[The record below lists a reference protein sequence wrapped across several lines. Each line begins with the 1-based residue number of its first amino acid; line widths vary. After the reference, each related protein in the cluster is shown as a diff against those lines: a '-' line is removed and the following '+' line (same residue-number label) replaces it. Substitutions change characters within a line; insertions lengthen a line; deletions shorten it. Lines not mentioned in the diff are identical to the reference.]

1 MRFLAVP
8 RHRLPY
14 LTVWLL
20 VLGLVVGVN
29 ALTLRSGYGDMVRL
43 EEFPVEQRDGVRH
56 ALGAL
61 RLSPTHL
68 AWYWIVTDA
77 VTTVIYLVMGWLLVQ
92 RGEPV
97 WFSSYI
103 AIVTMALGAA
113 TYPPSIDELYPG
125 RPVLQAIVLILTIT
139 AVSGF
144 FILPLIFPDGRF
156 VPRWTI
162 LAAAYVLFSF
172 ALFDL
177 GEKVAWMGSVAFEV
191 GSTLVLV
198 AILLGTP
205 IYRYRRV
212 SSPEQRQQSRWVVL
226 GFGIGLPAFF
236 MGDAMM
242 RNIDSSPTGI
252 AFLFGFMILIQ
263 VGFNAPFLAVVA
275 SILFHRL
282 FNIDVILS
290 RTLTWLAMT
299 GVVIG
304 VYIGIV
310 VGIGRLLD
318 TERNLLLSLLA
329 TGLVAV
335 AFQPVR
341 ARVQGAI
348 DRFLFGERDDPYAV
362 LSRLG
367 HRIEDTLG
375 AADLLPQIV
384 RTTAEALRLPYAAL
398 FLDRA
403 NGPELVTVTGSA
415 SSSTLRLPLT
425 YQGQSLGALE
435 VAQRSP
441 GEAFSVADRRL
452 LEDLARQIGIAAH
465 TVTLAD
471 ELQRSREAIITSRE
485 EERRRLRRD
494 LHDGLGAQLAALIM
508 QTNTIRSQLHRDP
521 VAAEHDLIELRA
533 ELRTAIDDVRRLVQG
548 LRPPALD
555 ELGLA
560 GATRARLDRIG
571 GRFTDPDG
579 PGFQV
584 RLNVQ
589 EPMSSLPAA
598 VEVAALRIIDE
609 AITNVVR
616 HANART
622 VTVTME
628 ITDGT
633 LAITV
638 ADDGVGFDL
647 ARVEPGIG
655 LQSMRDR
662 ARELGGTWS
671 VAPGADGTGTVV
683 HAELPA
689 MGEPA

>member
-8 RHRLPY
+8 RDRLPF
-14 LTVWLL
+14 LAIWLL

-29 ALTLRSGYGDMVRL
+29 AASIPSEHGDMVSL
-43 EEFPVEQRDGVRH
+43 ADFPAEQRDGVRH
-56 ALGAL
+56 ALDAL
-61 RLSPTHL
+61 HLSPTHL
-68 AWYWIVTDA
+68 SWYWIVTDA
-77 VTTVIYLVMGWLLVQ
+77 LTTLIYLVMGWLLVQ
-92 RGEPV
+92 RGQPV

-113 TYPPSIDELYPG
+113 TYPPSINETYPD
-125 RPVLQAIVLILTIT
+125 RPVLQVIVLVLTVT

-156 VPRWTI
+156 VPRWTV
-162 LAAAYVLFSF
+162 LAAVYVMFSF

-177 GEKVAWMGSVAFEV
+177 SERVEFLGSVAFDV
-191 GSTLVLV
+191 GATLVLV
-198 AILLGTP
+198 AILLGTS
-205 IYRYRRV
+205 IYRYHRV
-212 SSPEQRQQSRWVVL
+212 STPGQRRQTRVVL
-226 GFGIGLPAFF
+226 LGFVIGLPAFF
-236 MGDAMM
+236 AGDAMM

-263 VGFNAPFLAVVA
+263 VGFNAPFLAIGA
-275 SILFHRL
+275 SMLFHRL
-282 FNIDVILS
+282 FDIDVILS

-304 VYIGIV
+304 TYIGIV

-318 TERNLLLSLLA
+318 TERNLALSLLA

-335 AFQPVR
+335 AFQPLR
-341 ARVQGAI
+341 ARVQRTV
-348 DRFLFGERDDPYAV
+348 DRFVFGERDDPYAV

-403 NGPELVTVTGSA
+403 GGPELVAVTGSA
-415 SSSTLRLPLT
+415 SRSTLRLPLT
-425 YQGQSLGALE
+425 YQGQPLGALE

-441 GEAFSVADRRL
+441 GDAFSAADRRL

-508 QTNTIRSQLHRDP
+508 QTGTIRSQLQRDP
-521 VAAEHDLIELRA
+521 GAAERDLNELRD
-533 ELRTAIDDVRRLVQG
+533 ELKTAIDDVRRLVHG

-560 GATRARLDRIG
+560 GAIRARLDRIG
-571 GRFTDPDG
+571 GHSDSDG
-579 PGFQV
+579 PGLQV

-589 EPMSSLPAA
+589 EPMPALPAA
-598 VEVAALRIIDE
+598 VEVAALRIVDE
-609 AITNVVR
+609 AIINVVR
-616 HANART
+616 HAHARA

-628 ITDGT
+628 IVSGN
-633 LAITV
+633 LAIRV
-638 ADDGVGFDL
+638 EDDGAGLDVSH
-647 ARVEPGIG
+647 VEPGIG

-671 VAPGADGTGTVV
+671 IAPGVGGYGTMV
-683 HAELPA
+683 HARLPVA
-689 MGEPA
+689 GDPR